1 MNFNKFETLVF
12 LIYLFNINQVIF
24 TRDVTLPSYSIDY
37 FDTLSHMFTTHF
49 TGSHPH
55 QTTTISLLDFR

>member
-24 TRDVTLPSYSIDY
+24 TRDVRFGIRANVLIC
-37 FDTLSHMFTTHF
+37 LGKM
-49 TGSHPH
+49 GSEL
-55 QTTTISLLDFR
+55 TASCL